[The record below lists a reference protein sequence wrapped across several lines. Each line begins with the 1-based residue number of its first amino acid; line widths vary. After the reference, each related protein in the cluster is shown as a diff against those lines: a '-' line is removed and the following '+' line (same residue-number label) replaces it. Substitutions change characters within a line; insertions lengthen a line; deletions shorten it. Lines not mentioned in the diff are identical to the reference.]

1 MCKPSTLCRW
11 CERHALLHLP
21 LSAGG
26 FFATS
31 SDLYSAWH
39 PRHLCHPPPTSL
51 PCFKCLAADTLL
63 QLRES
68 GTPLEQIQLG
78 RAEDDDET
86 FLDVLDAEQ
95 DEWMRR

>member
-1 MCKPSTLCRW
+1 M
-11 CERHALLHLP
+11 
-21 LSAGG
+21 
-26 FFATS
+26 
-31 SDLYSAWH
+31 
-39 PRHLCHPPPTSL
+39 
-51 PCFKCLAADTLL
+51 LL

-95 DEWMRR
+95 DEWMRRCAPHHAGISDRRLFSLS

>member
-1 MCKPSTLCRW
+1 M
-11 CERHALLHLP
+11 
-21 LSAGG
+21 
-26 FFATS
+26 
-31 SDLYSAWH
+31 
-39 PRHLCHPPPTSL
+39 